1 MSIGDLLRGLL
12 GAAGQQSGGEE
23 PQGAGA
29 PLAGVLGSLLG
40 GQPAARQ
47 TGAPAN
53 SQLDAPQA
61 EPAGGGDLNS
71 MFNSLVG
78 GGQQAASQAEPA
90 AGGDLGGLL
99 GALLG
104 GGQQTSSSGGGM
116 GGLLGALLGGGG
128 QAQQSS
134 GVSSGMGGLLG
145 SLLGGGQQ
153 TASSS
158 ASPIVQAISE
168 KLGIPTAIVEL
179 IVSFVLSKLQG
190 SMSQRGI
197 EASALQDSGV
207 AQSADLQQLF
217 QQMSGDRHMAAE
229 LANQTGLD
237 TRTAMQGM
245 QEVLALLS
253 SGSAG

>member
-1 MSIGDLLRGLL
+1 
-12 GAAGQQSGGEE
+12 
-23 PQGAGA
+23 
-29 PLAGVLGSLLG
+29 
-40 GQPAARQ
+40 
-47 TGAPAN
+47 
-53 SQLDAPQA
+53 
-61 EPAGGGDLNS
+61 

-90 AGGDLGGLL
+90 AGGDLGGMLGALL
-99 GALLG
+99 GGGQQAASQAEPAAGGDLGGMLGALLGGGQQAASQAEPAAGGDLGGLLEALLG

>member
-1 MSIGDLLRGLL
+1 M
-12 GAAGQQSGGEE
+12 
-23 PQGAGA
+23 
-29 PLAGVLGSLLG
+29 AGVLGSLLG
-40 GQPAARQ
+40 GQPAAGQ

-61 EPAGGGDLNS
+61 EPAAGGDLNS
-71 MFNSLVG
+71 MFNSLVGGGQQAASQAEPAAGGDLGGMLGALLG